1 MYIYIYIYMYTF
13 IVCEWVV
20 GNESCRSWNLMPV
33 HPETGLPVRII
44 LRIGFSLCTYMFR
57 ALPVNGAVTV
67 PRFIMDGCM

>member
-1 MYIYIYIYMYTF
+1 
-13 IVCEWVV
+13 
-20 GNESCRSWNLMPV
+20 MPV